1 MQTSDKSARQ
11 LFAEIKANPTRKRF
25 GFGRTP
31 ALINVDLQKAYTCV
45 GEFPSAYETDPKQ
58 LDYVNQLAAEFRA
71 KGFPVVWTYVAYME
85 SGEDCGIW
93 GTRSNTPDSL
103 QNIKVDSRRSEF
115 DDRLQIDRKRDIIV
129 NKRMASAFFETNLG
143 SIFTFHGVDTV
154 VVTGGSTSG
163 CVRATVVDSLQRS
176 FRTIVPEE
184 CTADKHES
192 PHFANLY
199 DMGLKYADVISFE
212 ETMAGLR
219 ALPARTTPPGVLR

>member
-1 MQTSDKSARQ
+1 MA
-11 LFAEIKANPTRKRF
+11 
-25 GFGRTP
+25 
-31 ALINVDLQKAYTCV
+31 
-45 GEFPSAYETDPKQ
+45 
-58 LDYVNQLAAEFRA
+58 
-71 KGFPVVWTYVAYME
+71 

-93 GTRSNTPDSL
+93 GSRSDTPDSL
-103 QNIKVDSRRSEF
+103 QNIKVGSQRAAF
-115 DDRLQIDRKRDIIV
+115 DERLEIDPERDIIV

-184 CTADKHES
+184 CVADKHES

-199 DMGLKYADVISFE
+199 DMAVKYADVLPVAEVLESV
-212 ETMAGLR
+212 R
-219 ALPARTTPPGVLR
+219 VLPAKITK